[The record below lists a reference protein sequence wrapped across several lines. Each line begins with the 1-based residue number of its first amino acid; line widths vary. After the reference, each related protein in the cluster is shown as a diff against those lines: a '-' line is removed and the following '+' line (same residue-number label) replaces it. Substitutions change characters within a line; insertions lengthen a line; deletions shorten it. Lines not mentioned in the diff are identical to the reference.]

1 MSRGFTCEDGLHAL
15 GDFNKHDVTTNLFWD
30 FADADLSQITEKD
43 MGKLITFTKS
53 KAHLR

>member
-1 MSRGFTCEDGLHAL
+1 VSRGFTCEDGLHAIE
-15 GDFNKHDVTTNLFWD
+15 DFNKHDVTTNLFWD